1 MLNVNYVLVNRDCL
15 HLEGPVCGYE
25 LWDRQVQSNIL
36 MAGFLTGSFVRMA
49 RNGKIQKEMCCVE
62 PVAWS

>member
-1 MLNVNYVLVNRDCL
+1 MWLRIM
-15 HLEGPVCGYE
+15 GQAGT
-25 LWDRQVQSNIL
+25 VQSNL
-36 MAGFLTGSFVRMA
+36 LTAGFLTGSFVRMA